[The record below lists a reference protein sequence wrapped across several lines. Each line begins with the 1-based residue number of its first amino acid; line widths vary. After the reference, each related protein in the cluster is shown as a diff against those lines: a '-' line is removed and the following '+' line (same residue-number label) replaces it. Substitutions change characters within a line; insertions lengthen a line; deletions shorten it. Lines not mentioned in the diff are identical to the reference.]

1 MTIGENRLLETKI
14 TADIVEHER
23 GIRREL
29 SHASLVLAHISTLCA
44 QVGEMDCAQ
53 ALNDAFMIVFQI
65 GAGRLGGR

>member
-1 MTIGENRLLETKI
+1 MLETKI

-23 GIRREL
+23 GIRRVEL
-29 SHASLVLAHISTLCA
+29 SHVSLVLAHISTLCA